1 MTNRSGTFNV
11 GFYTTRQ
18 DVEEKHNMIGLH
30 VNVTK
35 FQILLTTLYKKIPK
49 SRWLDTPILL
59 YYFDGSIKNFYQ
71 NRFFIDPSNKMLV
84 CPGTI
89 K

>member
-35 FQILLTTLYKKIPK
+35 FQILLTTLYKKNPK
-49 SRWLDTPILL
+49 IKVARHTNFIVLFRW
-59 YYFDGSIKNFYQ
+59 
-71 NRFFIDPSNKMLV
+71 IDKEFLSK
-84 CPGTI
+84 
-89 K
+89 

>member
-35 FQILLTTLYKKIPK
+35 FQILLTTLYKKK
-49 SRWLDTPILL
+49 SQNQG
-59 YYFDGSIKNFYQ
+59 GSTHQFYCIISMD
-71 NRFFIDPSNKMLV
+71 R
-84 CPGTI
+84 
-89 K
+89 